1 MRARSPASATA
12 KVSSGVHSPRRRR
25 TRVPCIWSSP
35 ISAGRNSLVL
45 RALNKL
51 PIATVTVREGARSL
65 DTALDEMAQVFRFVS
80 LDAELALRMREEL
93 ASLVDRRSPMTLL
106 VTHNLD
112 EAIGLADRL
121 LFLSP
126 SPARILAEIPVVS
139 PRGTQV
145 PEQTAA
151 LRAEITR
158 RLKP

>member
-1 MRARSPASATA
+1 MRSRSTASATA

-80 LDAELALRMREEL
+80 LDAELALRLREEP
-93 ASLVDRRSPMTLL
+93 ADLVDRRSPMTLL
-106 VTHNLD
+106 VTHITFADLRPSKLIGGIHSSAITQG
-112 EAIGLADRL
+112 EAQEM
-121 LFLSP
+121 
-126 SPARILAEIPVVS
+126 PAEYIPAAYSTV
-139 PRGTQV
+139 RGQ
-145 PEQTAA
+145 A
-151 LRAEITR
+151 
-158 RLKP
+158 

>member
-1 MRARSPASATA
+1 LDWRAASHWRARLQS
-12 KVSSGVHSPRRRR
+12 
-25 TRVPCIWSSP
+25 IP
-35 ISAGRNSLVL
+35 ISSCSMS
-45 RALNKL
+45 
-51 PIATVTVREGARSL
+51 P
-65 DTALDEMAQVFRFVS
+65 FVS
-80 LDAELALRMREEL
+80 LDAELALRLREEL
-93 ASLVDRRSPMTLL
+93 AELVDRRSPMTLL

-158 RLKP
+158 CLKP